1 MKQEQNNTQH
11 QAALLRSASRVDV
24 PVKNSL
30 CCAAAGII
38 ALPSSTAE
46 TLIPQEK
53 LRGAAHPEA
62 TLIALDR
69 PLAQP
74 AEGGNEVSESS
85 ICTVKEPVF
94 LTKIF
99 KKPISPAKYVTNRKS
114 LLTIGNHDHRRWG
127 AQSIPRSHNPAG
139 CRKGSEP
146 SGSRCNC
153 FIAMPLN
160 SIVLKRV
167 RNFSAHG
174 EARALVPQK
183 QLEVRLGW
191 LATFLSLTPDFT
203 LGYGSSVPN
212 PFADVERREGS
223 IDCEVAGCREFIDRF
238 RDMTAL
244 QLADLPVQLR
254 QHVADISHMKRMHK
268 TIPLIPHFGHFAPTQ
283 RHQARTTTW
292 QSSRPSM
299 LHDSG
304 YHGREI

>member
-1 MKQEQNNTQH
+1 MKHVPNNIQS
-11 QAALLRSASRVDV
+11 QAALLRKVSRADA

-30 CCAAAGII
+30 CCAAADII

-46 TLIPQEK
+46 TLIPHEM

-74 AEGGNEVSESS
+74 AEGDNEVSESS
-85 ICTVKEPVF
+85 ICTFKEPVF

-99 KKPISPAKYVTNRKS
+99 KKPISPAKYVSNWKS

-146 SGSRCNC
+146 SGSRFNC
-153 FIAMPLN
+153 FFAMPFN
-160 SIVLKRV
+160 SIVLERV

-174 EARALVPQK
+174 EARALVPQE
-183 QLEVRLGW
+183 QLKVRLSW

-212 PFADVERREGS
+212 PFADVKRREGS

-244 QLADLPVQLR
+244 QLVDLPVQLR

-299 LHDSG
+299 LHDNG
-304 YHGREI
+304 YQGRQI